1 MSKKTYLERSIERLK
16 EVETFCK
23 SSEQCG
29 TIEIGSKRIRMV
41 KDKIGEAVYIY
52 TSVFYGDEIANINH
66 TFDLAAIY
74 AKENLYFVNKYVF
87 DLYNGFNA
95 EQQYDNFT
103 TFNELSDTLYQ
114 KMVRDIFPEYY
125 DKIQPT
131 HIEEELEDDKNI
143 REVYRRSVFEGVD
156 YNTPRVGR
164 NSTLTDLDVAN
175 YLAGFTTETELFI
188 DVLGRSKEYYDYQ
201 KSLDCAISK
210 YLETHNLI
218 EDYEWEILTA
228 LNNLGKDVKTVTVE
242 FEKDGK
248 TAQGKI
254 TVIALKNILRLNDYF
269 ADYSFVTDATGKK
282 IYEKLGIERF
292 ADRNNKIYTSDI
304 TRILFRNKAIYT
316 KKG

>member
-1 MSKKTYLERSIERLK
+1 MSKETYLERSIARLK

-29 TIEIGSKRIRMV
+29 TIEIGNKRIRMV
-41 KDKIGEAVYIY
+41 KDTIGEAVYIY
-52 TSVFYGDEIANINH
+52 TSVFYGEEIANINH
-66 TFDLAAIY
+66 KFDLAAIY

-95 EQQYDNFT
+95 EQQYDII
-103 TFNELSDTLYQ
+103 TFSELAENLYQ
-114 KMVRDIFPEYY
+114 KMIKDVFPSYY

-131 HIEEELEDDKNI
+131 HIEEELEDDERI

-156 YNTPRVGR
+156 YNTPKVGR
-164 NSTLTDLDVAN
+164 NSELTDLDVAN

-201 KSLDCAISK
+201 KSLACAISK

-218 EDYEWEILTA
+218 KDYELEILTA
-228 LNNLGKDVKTVTVE
+228 LNNLGDVKTVTVE

-254 TVIALKNILRLNDYF
+254 TVSALKNIVRLNDYF
-269 ADYSFVTDATGKK
+269 ADYSFATDATGKK

-316 KKG
+316 KG

>member
-1 MSKKTYLERSIERLK
+1 MSKETYLERSIARLK

-29 TIEIGSKRIRMV
+29 TIEIGNKRIRMV
-41 KDKIGEAVYIY
+41 KDTIGEAVYIY

-95 EQQYDNFT
+95 EQQYDNFI
-103 TFNELSDTLYQ
+103 TFNELADTLYQ
-114 KMVRDIFPEYY
+114 KMVNDVFPAYY

-131 HIEEELEDDKNI
+131 HIEEELEDEERI

-164 NSTLTDLDVAN
+164 NSTLTDIDVAN

-188 DVLGRSKEYYDYQ
+188 DVLGRSESYYDYQ

-218 EDYEWEILTA
+218 KDYEWEILTA

-269 ADYSFVTDATGKK
+269 AYYSFATDATGKK
-282 IYEKLGIERF
+282 IYEKLGIELF
-292 ADRNNKIYTSDI
+292 ANNNRLYTSDI

>member
-1 MSKKTYLERSIERLK
+1 MSKETYLERSIERLK

-23 SSEQCG
+23 SREQCG
-29 TIEIGSKRIRMV
+29 TIKIGNKRIRMV
-41 KDKIGEAVYIY
+41 KDIIGEAIYIY
-52 TSVFYGDEIANINH
+52 TSVFYGDEITNINH

-95 EQQYDNFT
+95 EQQYDNFI
-103 TFNELSDTLYQ
+103 TFSELADTLYQ
-114 KMVRDIFPEYY
+114 KMVNDVFPTYY

-131 HIEEELEDDKNI
+131 HIEEELEDEERI

-156 YNTPRVGR
+156 YNTPKVGK

-188 DVLGRSKEYYDYQ
+188 DVLGRSESYYDYQ

-218 EDYEWEILTA
+218 EDYEWQILTA
-228 LNNLGKDVKTVTVE
+228 LNNLGDVKTVTVE

-269 ADYSFVTDATGKK
+269 ADYSFVTDVTGKK
-282 IYEKLGIERF
+282 IYEKLGI
-292 ADRNNKIYTSDI
+292 
-304 TRILFRNKAIYT
+304 
-316 KKG
+316 

>member
-1 MSKKTYLERSIERLK
+1 MSKETYLERSIARLK
-16 EVETFCK
+16 VVETFCK

-29 TIEIGSKRIRMV
+29 TIEIGNKRIRMV
-41 KDKIGEAVYIY
+41 KDTIGEAVYIY
-52 TSVFYGDEIANINH
+52 TSVFYGEEIANINH
-66 TFDLAAIY
+66 KFDLAAIY

-95 EQQYDNFT
+95 EQQYDII
-103 TFNELSDTLYQ
+103 TFSELAENLYQ
-114 KMVRDIFPEYY
+114 KMIKDVFPSYY

-131 HIEEELEDDKNI
+131 HIEEELEDDERI

-156 YNTPRVGR
+156 YNTPKVGR
-164 NSTLTDLDVAN
+164 NSELTDLDVAN

-188 DVLGRSKEYYDYQ
+188 DVLGRSKEYYNYQ
-201 KSLDCAISK
+201 KSLSCAISK

-218 EDYEWEILTA
+218 EDYELEILTA
-228 LNNLGKDVKTVTVE
+228 LNNLGDVKTVTVE

-254 TVIALKNILRLNDYF
+254 TVSALKNIVRLNDYF
-269 ADYSFVTDATGKK
+269 ADYSFATDATGKK
-282 IYEKLGIERF
+282 IYEKLGIELF
-292 ADRNNKIYTSDI
+292 GNHNNRLYTSDI

-316 KKG
+316 KKD

>member
-1 MSKKTYLERSIERLK
+1 MSKETYLERSIARLK

-52 TSVFYGDEIANINH
+52 TSVFYDDEITNINH
-66 TFDLAAIY
+66 TFALAAIY

-95 EQQYDNFT
+95 EQQYDSFI
-103 TFNELSDTLYQ
+103 TFSELADTLYQ
-114 KMVRDIFPEYY
+114 KMLDMFPAYY

-131 HIEEELEDDKNI
+131 HIEEELEDEERI

-164 NSTLTDLDVAN
+164 NSTLTDIDVAN

-188 DVLGRSKEYYDYQ
+188 DVLGRSESYYDYQ
-201 KSLDCAISK
+201 KSLACAISK

-218 EDYEWEILTA
+218 EDYELEILTA
-228 LNNLGKDVKTVTVE
+228 LNDLGNVKTVTVE

-254 TVIALKNILRLNDYF
+254 TVSALKNIVRLNDYF
-269 ADYSFVTDATGKK
+269 ADYSFATDATGKK

-316 KKG
+316 KG